1 MKYLKSIS
9 LTLIPLVSFCAFQ
22 QVSYQSDI
30 APIINNKCIKCHI
43 SPSGNGYRAT
53 GLMMDSYEALMQGSV
68 YGPIVIAGDSQ
79 RSILNMQVEGRAG
92 DVRRNL
98 HNSGNALTN
107 DEIEAFRMWVEQ
119 GALNN

>member
-1 MKYLKSIS
+1 MKYLKGIS
-9 LTLIPLVSFCAFQ
+9 LILIPFVSFCAFQ

-30 APIINNKCIKCHI
+30 APIINNKCIKCHT
-43 SPSGNGYRAT
+43 SPSGNGYSAT

-68 YGPIVIAGDSQ
+68 YGPIVVAGDSQ

-107 DEIEAFRMWVEQ
+107 DEIKAFRMWVEQ